1 MTESATRSVYFVSE
15 STGITAEAYGQ
26 SLLSQFE
33 EARFIKRYTPF
44 INTRDKA
51 QALANELAHRAEA
64 EGAQPIVFATMVDD
78 EINQVLKHADCHYF
92 ELFDRFMPDLI
103 EATGFQPSRQSGIS
117 HGLINPDN
125 YEARI
130 DTINYAL
137 SNDDGMRLN
146 KFDQADVIMVGVS
159 RSGKTPTC
167 LYLALHF
174 GMRAANYPIT
184 EEDFEKG
191 ELPDELL
198 AQRHKIYALTI
209 EPERLAAIR
218 ELRRPNSDY
227 ASLRRCYKE
236 VQMAQDM
243 FHRYGFTVMD
253 STTHSI
259 EELASL
265 IKKSLIT
272 GEGRG

>member
-1 MTESATRSVYFVSE
+1 MYFVSE
-15 STGITAEAYGQ
+15 STGITAEAYGH
-26 SLLSQFE
+26 SLLSQFAD
-33 EARFIKRYTPF
+33 ARFSIKYTPF

-51 QALANELAHRAEA
+51 QALANEFAHRAEA
-64 EGAQPIVFATMVDD
+64 EGKKPIVFATMVDQ
-78 EINQVLKHADCHYF
+78 EINAILKHSECTYF
-92 ELFDRFMPDLI
+92 ELFDRFMPELI
-103 EATGFQPSRQSGIS
+103 EAIEMEPTRQSGVS
-117 HGLINPDN
+117 HGLNNQDN

-137 SNDDGMRLN
+137 NNDDGMSLN
-146 KFDQADVIMVGVS
+146 KFDQADIILIGVS

-174 GMRAANYPIT
+174 CIRAANYPIT
-184 EEDFEKG
+184 EEDFENG

-198 AQRHKIYALTI
+198 AHKHKIFALTI
-209 EPERLAAIR
+209 DPERLAAIR

-227 ASLRRCYKE
+227 ASLRRCYRE

-243 FHRYGFTVMD
+243 FHRHGMTVLD
-253 STTHSI
+253 STTQSI

-265 IKKSLIT
+265 IKKGL
-272 GEGRG
+272 

>member
-1 MTESATRSVYFVSE
+1 MTDGGSRSVYFVSE

-26 SLLSQFE
+26 SLLSQFGE
-33 EARFIKRYTPF
+33 GQFITRYTPF
-44 INTRDKA
+44 INTREKA
-51 QALANELAHRAEA
+51 QALSNELAHRAEA
-64 EGAQPIVFATMVDD
+64 EGRKPIVFATMVDED
-78 EINQVLKHADCHYF
+78 INAVLKHAECHYF
-92 ELFDRFMPDLI
+92 ELFDRFMPELI
-103 EATGFQPSRQSGIS
+103 EATGLKPTRQSGIS
-117 HGLINPDN
+117 HGLINPEN

-191 ELPDELL
+191 DLPPELL
-198 AQRHKIYALTI
+198 AQKHKVFALTI

-243 FHRYGFTVMD
+243 FHRHALTVLD

-265 IKKSLIT
+265 IKKSL
-272 GEGRG
+272 

>member
-1 MTESATRSVYFVSE
+1 MTEAVSRSVYFVSE

-26 SLLSQFE
+26 SLLSQFGDTK
-33 EARFIKRYTPF
+33 FIKRYTPF
-44 INTRDKA
+44 INTREKA
-51 QALANELAHRAEA
+51 QALASELGHRAEA
-64 EGAQPIVFATMVDD
+64 EGQQAIVFATMVDE
-78 EINQVLKHADCHYF
+78 EINSILKQAQCHYF
-92 ELFDRFMPDLI
+92 ELFDRFMPELI
-103 EATGFQPSRQSGIS
+103 EATGLQPTRKSGIS
-117 HGLINPDN
+117 HGLVNLDN

-146 KFDQADVIMVGVS
+146 KFDKADVILVGVS

-184 EEDFEKG
+184 EEDFERG

-198 AQRHKIYALTI
+198 KQSAKVFALTI

-218 ELRRPNSDY
+218 ELRRPESDY
-227 ASLRRCYKE
+227 ATLRRCYKE

-243 FHRYGFTVMD
+243 FHRYGFTVLD

-265 IKKSLIT
+265 IKKSL
-272 GEGRG
+272 

>member
-1 MTESATRSVYFVSE
+1 M
-15 STGITAEAYGQ
+15 
-26 SLLSQFE
+26 
-33 EARFIKRYTPF
+33 
-44 INTRDKA
+44 
-51 QALANELAHRAEA
+51 
-64 EGAQPIVFATMVDD
+64 
-78 EINQVLKHADCHYF
+78 
-92 ELFDRFMPDLI
+92 
-103 EATGFQPSRQSGIS
+103 S
-117 HGLINPDN
+117 HGLVNLEN

-130 DTINYAL
+130 ETINYAL
-137 SNDDGMRLN
+137 NNDDGMRLN
-146 KFDQADVIMVGVS
+146 KFDLADVILVGVS

-191 ELPDELL
+191 DLQDELI
-198 AQRHKIYALTI
+198 AHKDKVFALTI

-227 ASLRRCYKE
+227 ASMRRCFKE

-243 FHRYGFTVMD
+243 FHRHGMTVLD

-265 IKKSLIT
+265 IKKSL
-272 GEGRG
+272 

>member
-1 MTESATRSVYFVSE
+1 MTETVSRSVYFVSE

-26 SLLSQFE
+26 SLLSQFGD
-33 EARFIKRYTPF
+33 AKFIKRYTPF
-44 INTRDKA
+44 INTREKA
-51 QALANELAHRAEA
+51 QALVSELAHRAEA
-64 EGAQPIVFATMVDD
+64 EGQKPIVFATMVDE
-78 EINQVLKHADCHYF
+78 EINSMLKQAHCHYF
-92 ELFDRFMPDLI
+92 ELFDRFMPELI
-103 EATGFQPSRQSGIS
+103 EVTGLEPTRQSGIS
-117 HGLINPDN
+117 HGLVNLDN

-146 KFDQADVIMVGVS
+146 KFDKADVILVGVS

-184 EEDFEKG
+184 EEDFERG
-191 ELPDELL
+191 DLPEELL
-198 AQRHKIYALTI
+198 KQSSKVFALTI

-227 ASLRRCYKE
+227 ATLRRCHKE

-243 FHRYGFTVMD
+243 FHRYGFTVLD

-265 IKKSLIT
+265 IKKSL
-272 GEGRG
+272 

>member
-1 MTESATRSVYFVSE
+1 MTEGLARSVYFVSE

-26 SLLSQFE
+26 SLLSQFTE
-33 EARFIKRYTPF
+33 LRFNTRYTPF

-64 EGAQPIVFATMVDD
+64 EGCRPIVFATMVDE
-78 EINQVLKHADCHYF
+78 EIGALLRHADCHYF
-92 ELFDRFMPDLI
+92 ELFDRFMPDLV
-103 EATGFQPSRQSGIS
+103 EVLGVEPNRRSGIS
-117 HGLINPDN
+117 HGLVNLEN

-130 DTINYAL
+130 ETINYAL
-137 SNDDGMRLN
+137 ANDDGMRLN
-146 KFDQADVIMVGVS
+146 RFDNADVILIGVS

-174 GMRAANYPIT
+174 GLRAANYPLT

-191 ELPDELL
+191 DLPDELL
-198 AQRHKIYALTI
+198 AQRHKIFALTI

-218 ELRRPNSDY
+218 ELRRPGSDY
-227 ASLRRCYKE
+227 ASMRRCYKE

-243 FHRYGFTVMD
+243 YHRHSLTVLD

-265 IKKSLIT
+265 IKKSL
-272 GEGRG
+272 

>member
-1 MTESATRSVYFVSE
+1 MTDTVSRSVYFVSE

-26 SLLSQFE
+26 SLLSQFGD
-33 EARFIKRYTPF
+33 ARFIKRYTPF
-44 INTRDKA
+44 INTREKA

-64 EGAQPIVFATMVDD
+64 EGKKPIVFATMVDE
-78 EINQVLKHADCHYF
+78 EINTLLKHAECHYF
-92 ELFDRFMPDLI
+92 ELFDRFMPELT
-103 EATGFQPSRQSGIS
+103 EALGMAPVRQSGIS
-117 HGLINPDN
+117 HGLVNPAN

-130 DTINYAL
+130 ETINYAL
-137 SNDDGMRLN
+137 HNDDGMRLN
-146 KFDQADVIMVGVS
+146 KFGKADVILVGVS

-167 LYLALHF
+167 LYLALHY

-191 ELPDELL
+191 DLPDELL
-198 AQRHKIYALTI
+198 AHKKKIFALTI

-243 FHRYGFTVMD
+243 FHRHGMTVLD

-265 IKKSLIT
+265 IKKSL
-272 GEGRG
+272 

>member
-1 MTESATRSVYFVSE
+1 MTDVLSRSVYFVSE
-15 STGITAEAYGQ
+15 STGITAQAYGN

-33 EARFIKRYTPF
+33 NARFSIRYSPF
-44 INTRDKA
+44 VNTREKA
-51 QALANELAHRAEA
+51 QGLANEFLHRAEA
-64 EGAQPIVFATMVDD
+64 EGRKPIVFATMVDE
-78 EINQVLKHADCHYF
+78 EINTLLKHAECHYF
-92 ELFDRFMPDLI
+92 ELFDRFMPELTEVIGI
-103 EATGFQPSRQSGIS
+103 EPTRQSGMS
-117 HGLINPDN
+117 HGLNNPDN

-137 SNDDGMRLN
+137 NNDDGMRLN
-146 KFDQADVIMVGVS
+146 RFDQADVILIGVS

-184 EEDFEKG
+184 EEDFEVG
-191 ELPDELL
+191 DLPDELL
-198 AQRHKIYALTI
+198 THKQKIFALTI

-227 ASLRRCYKE
+227 ASMRRCFKE
-236 VQMAQDM
+236 VQMAVDM
-243 FHRYGFTVMD
+243 FHRHGMTVLD

-259 EELASL
+259 EELASR
-265 IKKSLIT
+265 IKKSL
-272 GEGRG
+272 

>member
-1 MTESATRSVYFVSE
+1 MSTSKRWTVYFVSE
-15 STGITAEAYGQ
+15 STGITAEAYGH
-26 SLLSQFE
+26 SLLSQF
-33 EARFIKRYTPF
+33 ADASFATRYSPF
-44 INTRDKA
+44 INTREKA
-51 QALANELAHRAEA
+51 QALADEFAHRAEA
-64 EGAQPIVFATMVDD
+64 EGVRPIVFATMIDQ
-78 EINQVLKHADCHYF
+78 EINAVLQHAECHYF
-92 ELFDRFMPDLI
+92 ELFDRFMPELVEI
-103 EATGFQPSRQSGIS
+103 TGLQPNHQSGMS
-117 HGLINPDN
+117 HGLVNREN

-130 DTINYAL
+130 ETINYAL

-146 KFDQADVIMVGVS
+146 KFELADVILVGVS

-184 EEDFEKG
+184 EEDFETG
-191 ELPDELL
+191 DLPDELL
-198 AQRHKIYALTI
+198 AHKHKIFALTI

-227 ASLRRCYKE
+227 ASMRRCYKE

-243 FHRYGFTVMD
+243 FHRHSMTILD
-253 STTHSI
+253 ATTHSI

-265 IKKSLIT
+265 IKKSL
-272 GEGRG
+272 

>member
-1 MTESATRSVYFVSE
+1 MTEDLNYSVYFVSE
-15 STGITAEAYGQ
+15 STGITAEAYGH

-33 EARFIKRYTPF
+33 KARFSVKYTPF

-51 QALANELAHRAEA
+51 QALANEFIHRAEA
-64 EGAQPIVFATMVDD
+64 EGKKPIVFATMVDE
-78 EINQVLKHADCHYF
+78 EINALLKHSECHYF
-92 ELFDRFMPDLI
+92 ELFDRFMPDLLKVI
-103 EATGFQPSRQSGIS
+103 ELEPSRQSGVS
-117 HGLINPDN
+117 HGLNNPDN

-137 SNDDGMRLN
+137 NNDDGMRLN
-146 KFDQADVIMVGVS
+146 KFDQADVILVGVS

-174 GMRAANYPIT
+174 CMRAANYPIT
-184 EEDFEKG
+184 EEDFESG
-191 ELPDELL
+191 DLPDELL
-198 AQRHKIYALTI
+198 AHKHKIFALTI
-209 EPERLAAIR
+209 EPDRLAAIR

-236 VQMAQDM
+236 VQMAEDM
-243 FHRYGFTVMD
+243 FHRYGMAVLD
-253 STTHSI
+253 STTQSI

-265 IKKSLIT
+265 IKKGL
-272 GEGRG
+272 

>member
-1 MTESATRSVYFVSE
+1 MKDGKTRSVYFVSE
-15 STGITAEAYGQ
+15 STGITAEAYGH
-26 SLLSQFE
+26 SLLSQFGD
-33 EARFIKRYTPF
+33 ARFTIRYSPF

-51 QALANELAHRAEA
+51 QALADELAHRAEA
-64 EGAQPIVFATMVDD
+64 EGRKPIVFATMLDE
-78 EINQVLKHADCHYF
+78 EINAILKYAQCNYF
-92 ELFDRFMPDLI
+92 ELFDRFMSDLI
-103 EATGFQPSRQSGIS
+103 EATGMEPSRQAGMS
-117 HGLINPDN
+117 HGLVNLEN

-130 DTINYAL
+130 ETINYAL
-137 SNDDGMRLN
+137 NNDDGMRLN
-146 KFDQADVIMVGVS
+146 KFDQADVILIGVS

-184 EEDFEKG
+184 EEDFEVG
-191 ELPDELL
+191 DLPDELL
-198 AQRHKIYALTI
+198 EHKDKVFALTI

-218 ELRRPNSDY
+218 ELRRPDSDY
-227 ASLRRCYKE
+227 ASLRRCIKE

-243 FHRYGFTVMD
+243 FHRHGMTVLD

-265 IKKSLIT
+265 IKKSL
-272 GEGRG
+272 

>member
-1 MTESATRSVYFVSE
+1 MTEGASRSVYFVSE
-15 STGITAEAYGQ
+15 STGITAEAYGN
-26 SLLSQFE
+26 SLLSQFGD
-33 EARFIKRYTPF
+33 ARFSTRYTPF

-64 EGAQPIVFATMVDD
+64 EGAKPIVFATMAD
-78 EINQVLKHADCHYF
+78 EELNAVLKHAECHYF
-92 ELFDRFMPDLI
+92 ELFDRFLPELI
-103 EATGFQPSRQSGIS
+103 VATGLQPTRKSGIS
-117 HGLINPDN
+117 HGLVNLEN

-146 KFDQADVIMVGVS
+146 KFGQADVILIGVS

-184 EEDFEKG
+184 EEDFEAG
-191 ELPDELL
+191 DLPDELL
-198 AQRHKIYALTI
+198 AHRKKIFALTI

-218 ELRRPNSDY
+218 ELRRPDSDY

-236 VQMAQDM
+236 VQMADDM
-243 FHRYGFTVMD
+243 FHRYGMTVLD

-259 EELASL
+259 EELASQ
-265 IKKSLIT
+265 IKKSL
-272 GEGRG
+272 

>member
-1 MTESATRSVYFVSE
+1 MSDVRSRSVYFVSE
-15 STGITAEAYGQ
+15 STGITAEAYGH
-26 SLLSQFE
+26 SLLSQFGDVD
-33 EARFIKRYTPF
+33 FITRYTPF
-44 INTRDKA
+44 INTREKA
-51 QALANELAHRAEA
+51 QALSNELAHRAEA
-64 EGAQPIVFATMVDD
+64 EGQRPIVFATMIDQD
-78 EINQVLKHADCHYF
+78 INAVLKHADCHYF
-92 ELFDRFMPDLI
+92 ELFDRFMDDLVAAVGT
-103 EATGFQPSRQSGIS
+103 EPSRKSGIS
-117 HGLINPDN
+117 HGLINPEN

-137 SNDDGMRLN
+137 NNDDGMRLN
-146 KFDQADVIMVGVS
+146 KFDQADVILIGVS

-184 EEDFEKG
+184 EEDFEAG
-191 ELPDELL
+191 DLPAELL
-198 AQRHKIYALTI
+198 KERHKVFALTI
-209 EPERLAAIR
+209 DPERLAAIR

-243 FHRYGFTVMD
+243 FHRHGMTVLD

-265 IKKSLIT
+265 IKKSL
-272 GEGRG
+272 

>member
-1 MTESATRSVYFVSE
+1 MTEGMSRSVYFVSE

-26 SLLSQFE
+26 SLLSQFAD
-33 EARFIKRYTPF
+33 ARFIKRYTPF
-44 INTRDKA
+44 INTREKA

-64 EGAQPIVFATMVDD
+64 EGRKPIVFATMVDE
-78 EINQVLKHADCHYF
+78 EINAVLKYSECHYF
-92 ELFDRFMPDLI
+92 ELFDRFMPELVA
-103 EATGFQPSRQSGIS
+103 ATGLKPTPQSGIS
-117 HGLINPDN
+117 HGLVNLEN

-130 DTINYAL
+130 ETINYAL
-137 SNDDGMRLN
+137 HNDDGMRLN
-146 KFDQADVIMVGVS
+146 RFDQADVILVGVS

-191 ELPDELL
+191 DLPEELL
-198 AQRHKIYALTI
+198 VHREKIFALTI
-209 EPERLAAIR
+209 DPDRLAAIR

-227 ASLRRCYKE
+227 ASRRRCYKE
-236 VQMAQDM
+236 VLMAQDM
-243 FHRYGFTVMD
+243 FHRYGMTVLD

-265 IKKSLIT
+265 IKKSL
-272 GEGRG
+272 